1 MRGQRTSVRIAFVTD
16 TYTPQVNGVT
26 TVVRHMAQAVTGA
39 GHACTVV
46 APRYPEGDASQAQEL
61 RLPSV
66 PFPPY
71 PAIRLSLM
79 AGRPVARYLDDFRP
93 SVVHVATEGPLGLA
107 GRGYAL
113 RRRLPLVTAFHTDF
127 PAYCR
132 HYGAAR
138 LEPTVWRWLLWFH
151 RPARLTHTPG
161 EFVRDMLIAK
171 GIRQAVVWGRGVDTD
186 HFRPD
191 RDRAPWRWR
200 LGLPTGTALVLHVG
214 RLAPEKNLAILWES
228 WTIAHAAL
236 GARAQ
241 FVVAGDGPAA
251 ATVRDRM
258 PWAIHLGFLDRDALA
273 DLYTAADV
281 CVLPSATETCG
292 LVALEAMASG
302 VPVVAAD
309 AGGFRESV
317 RHGVTGFLART
328 RDPEAF
334 AAHVIQLVMER
345 NRRLTLGAAARRF
358 ALSRSAALE
367 NAALLAQYRTIL
379 DQDFPEGT
387 ECAA

>member
-1 MRGQRTSVRIAFVTD
+1 VRIALVTD

-26 TVVRHMAQAVTGA
+26 TVVHHMTQAVTRA
-39 GHACTVV
+39 GHACAVV
-46 APRYPEGDASQAQEL
+46 APRYPAGVAAQAQEL
-61 RLPSV
+61 RLPSI

-93 SVVHVATEGPLGLA
+93 DVVHVATEGPLGLA
-107 GRGYAL
+107 GRRYAL

-132 HYGAAR
+132 HYGAPG
-138 LEPTVWRWLLWFH
+138 LEPAVWRWLVWFH

-161 EFVRDMLIAK
+161 EFVRDTLIAK
-171 GIRQAVVWGRGVDTD
+171 GIRQAVVWGRGVDTN

-200 LGLPTGTALVLHVG
+200 LGLPAAVALVLHVG
-214 RLAPEKNLAILWES
+214 RLAPEKNLEMLWES
-228 WTIAHAAL
+228 WAIARAAL
-236 GARAQ
+236 GARAR

-251 ATVRDRM
+251 ALVRSRM
-258 PWAIHLGFLDRDALA
+258 PWATHLGFLDRETLA
-273 DLYTAADV
+273 DLYAAADV
-281 CVLPSATETCG
+281 CILPSATETCG

-309 AGGFRESV
+309 AGGFRESI
-317 RHGVTGFLART
+317 RHGITGLIARP
-328 RDPEAF
+328 RDPEAL
-334 AAHVIQLVMER
+334 AAHVIHLVMER
-345 NRRLTLGAAARRF
+345 SRRLALAAAARRF
-358 ALSRSAALE
+358 ALTRSAALE
-367 NAALLAQYRTIL
+367 DAALLAQYQTIL
-379 DQDFPEGT
+379 GHDLGKGT